1 MNSLLISLIFFSLYL
16 NSSIGLLVGENA
28 TLSSQS
34 LGKILCSGQRL
45 KTSDY
50 CKNLTEKTIGSST
63 RMHDQSTQ
71 SITTINGEILPI
83 TDSPITKQAMTV
95 TLQALLSAMGSIV
108 IYIIIVLGLK
118 FRLGLSWQRALA
130 MGLRRGHLCPCVFHL
145 HINAPAIDAFE
156 MQDRASGNA

>member
-1 MNSLLISLIFFSLYL
+1 MALLIVTLFLVSSCLKFS
-16 NSSIGLLVGENA
+16 NGLLVGENA

-34 LGKILCSGQRL
+34 LGEILCSSQRL
-45 KTSDY
+45 KTSDF
-50 CKNLTEKTIGSST
+50 CKNLTEKTVGSST
-63 RMHDQSTQ
+63 RMHDQSV
-71 SITTINGEILPI
+71 TTIKGEILPI

-95 TLQALLSAMGSIV
+95 TLQALLSALGSIV